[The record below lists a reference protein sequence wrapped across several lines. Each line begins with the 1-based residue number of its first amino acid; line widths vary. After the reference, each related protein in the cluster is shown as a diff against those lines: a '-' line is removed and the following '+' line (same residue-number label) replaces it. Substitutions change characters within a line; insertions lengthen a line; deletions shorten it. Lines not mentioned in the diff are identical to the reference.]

1 MRTPLQKGEKILL
14 VTYSSWTLLVLP
26 VLLAL
31 AGIVASYFI
40 GFTDHYGWIA
50 AVLGILYFL
59 GKYFSW
65 KVNIWVVT
73 NFRVIDESGLLSHYA
88 KESPLDKINN
98 VSYDMTPMGRVF
110 NYGHVEIQTAAEVG
124 ATDYFNVNHPRRL
137 KDTIT
142 AAQSDYK
149 TYQSTAQA
157 RQMAT
162 AFHESLGQAAGV
174 HPGQA
179 GQAAGYAGQT
189 SQPGHT
195 TPAGIAA
202 ELEKLFDLKQKG
214 ALTEEEYLRAKNRLL
229 GH

>member
-1 MRTPLQKGEKILL
+1 MRTPLQKGEKIIL
-14 VTYSSWTLLVLP
+14 VTYSSWTLLILP
-26 VLLAL
+26 FIIAL
-31 AGIVASYFI
+31 AGCVASYFI
-40 GFTDHYGWIA
+40 GFIIHYGWIA

-59 GKYFSW
+59 VKYFSW

-73 NFRVIDESGLLSHYA
+73 NSRVIDESGLLSHYA

-98 VSYDMTPMGRVF
+98 VSYDMPPMGRLF

-149 TYQSTAQA
+149 TLQSAAQA
-157 RQMAT
+157 QQMAAAIHQAMPYAAHPGT
-162 AFHESLGQAAGV
+162 AAG
-174 HPGQA
+174 
-179 GQAAGYAGQT
+179 AASIG
-189 SQPGHT
+189 
-195 TPAGIAA
+195 A

-214 ALTEEEYLRAKNRLL
+214 ALSEEEYLRAKNRLL
-229 GH
+229 NH